1 MTKNC
6 NKPRYY
12 LAALLALGLMP
23 ALWASSQITY
33 KWLDESG
40 NVTYGDHPPL
50 GVEAE
55 EIRISTGTSSSTTN
69 AASTSEAVSGT
80 TPEGTPSASEPA
92 NTQPGLTPEKAK
104 ALCEQAKNN
113 LVILKSHALIRQ
125 TDENGE
131 VLILDEGQKQEQ
143 IDTANAIIKDF
154 CQ

>member
-1 MTKNC
+1 MTKDC

-12 LAALLALGLMP
+12 LAALLALGLVP
-23 ALWASSQITY
+23 ALWASSQTTY

-50 GVEAE
+50 GVKAE
-55 EIRISTGTSSSTTN
+55 EIRISTGTSSSTT
-69 AASTSEAVSGT
+69 EAVSGT
-80 TPEGTPSASEPA
+80 TPETTPTASEPA
-92 NTQPGLTPEKAK
+92 NTQPATQSGLTPEKAK

-113 LVILKSHALIRQ
+113 LVVLKSHALIRQ

-143 IDTANAIIKDF
+143 IDTANAIIKDY